1 MTSLTNIDLTTL
13 NLKSLQSLAKEFKVK
28 SWWTLKKAD
37 LISELT
43 NIKLDLED
51 KAAVQKATEEYQEEL
66 KESSLA
72 DDEEY
77 CHYCGTRKKKGFLCP
92 ECGRDW
98 ETLKNSE
105 NSTQSS
111 DTKPTEKKVSKKS
124 PKTPKTPKANKVEKN
139 EENLVTLKELAAEFH
154 MKGTKARRLLRDAAI
169 SRPYG
174 GNRWEWDKNLHIDE
188 LNMARE
194 YLKAHTK
201 APKKE
206 QDK

>member
-1 MTSLTNIDLTTL
+1 MTNLTNINLETLTATE
-13 NLKSLQSLAKEFKVK
+13 LKTLAKEFKVK
-28 SWWTLKKAD
+28 NWWNLKKAD
-37 LISELT
+37 LITELT

-51 KAAVQKATEEYQEEL
+51 KTAVQKATEEYQEEL
-66 KESSLA
+66 RETESQ
-72 DDEEY
+72 
-77 CHYCGTRKKKGFLCP
+77 
-92 ECGRDW
+92 
-98 ETLKNSE
+98 ETQ
-105 NSTQSS
+105 T
-111 DTKPTEKKVSKKS
+111 TEKK
-124 PKTPKTPKANKVEKN
+124 TPKKTKAPKVEKD

-169 SRPYG
+169 SRPYD

-194 YLKAHTK
+194 YLKAHIK

>member
-1 MTSLTNIDLTTL
+1 MTNLTNINLETLTAAE
-13 NLKSLQSLAKEFKVK
+13 LKTLAKEFKVK
-28 SWWTLKKAD
+28 NWWNLKKAD
-37 LISELT
+37 LITELT

-66 KESSLA
+66 KKTESK
-72 DDEEY
+72 E
-77 CHYCGTRKKKGFLCP
+77 TQPP
-92 ECGRDW
+92 E
-98 ETLKNSE
+98 K
-105 NSTQSS
+105 
-111 DTKPTEKKVSKKS
+111 
-124 PKTPKTPKANKVEKN
+124 KTPKKAKAPKVEKN

>member
-1 MTSLTNIDLTTL
+1 MTNLTNINLTE
-13 NLKSLQSLAKEFKVK
+13 LKSTELKNLAKEYKVK
-28 SWWTLKKAD
+28 NWWLLNKNS
-37 LISELT
+37 LISALVE
-43 NIKLDLED
+43 IKLDLED
-51 KAAVQKATEEYQEEL
+51 KADVQKATEEYQEEL
-66 KESSLA
+66 KETESQ
-72 DDEEY
+72 E
-77 CHYCGTRKKKGFLCP
+77 
-92 ECGRDW
+92 
-98 ETLKNSE
+98 
-105 NSTQSS
+105 
-111 DTKPTEKKVSKKS
+111 TKPTEKKAPKK
-124 PKTPKTPKANKVEKN
+124 TKAPKVEKD

>member
-1 MTSLTNIDLTTL
+1 MTNLTNINLETLTAAE
-13 NLKSLQSLAKEFKVK
+13 LKTLAKEFKVK
-28 SWWTLKKAD
+28 NWWNLKKAD
-37 LISELT
+37 LITELT
-43 NIKLDLED
+43 NIRLDLED

-66 KESSLA
+66 KKTESQ
-72 DDEEY
+72 
-77 CHYCGTRKKKGFLCP
+77 
-92 ECGRDW
+92 
-98 ETLKNSE
+98 ETQPSE
-105 NSTQSS
+105 
-111 DTKPTEKKVSKKS
+111 K
-124 PKTPKTPKANKVEKN
+124 KTPKKAKAPKVEKD

>member
-1 MTSLTNIDLTTL
+1 MTSLTNINLETLTAAE
-13 NLKSLQSLAKEFKVK
+13 LKTLAKEFKMK
-28 SWWTLKKAD
+28 NWWNLKKTD
-37 LISELT
+37 LITELT

-66 KESSLA
+66 KETESQ
-72 DDEEY
+72 
-77 CHYCGTRKKKGFLCP
+77 
-92 ECGRDW
+92 
-98 ETLKNSE
+98 ETQ
-105 NSTQSS
+105 T
-111 DTKPTEKKVSKKS
+111 TEKE
-124 PKTPKTPKANKVEKN
+124 TPKKTKTTKVEKN

-194 YLKAHTK
+194 YLKAHIK

>member
-1 MTSLTNIDLTTL
+1 MTNLTNINLETLTAAE
-13 NLKSLQSLAKEFKVK
+13 LKTLAKEFKVK
-28 SWWTLKKAD
+28 NWWNLKKAD
-37 LISELT
+37 LITELT

-66 KESSLA
+66 KKTESQ
-72 DDEEY
+72 
-77 CHYCGTRKKKGFLCP
+77 
-92 ECGRDW
+92 
-98 ETLKNSE
+98 ETQPSE
-105 NSTQSS
+105 
-111 DTKPTEKKVSKKS
+111 K
-124 PKTPKTPKANKVEKN
+124 KTPKKTKAPKVEKD